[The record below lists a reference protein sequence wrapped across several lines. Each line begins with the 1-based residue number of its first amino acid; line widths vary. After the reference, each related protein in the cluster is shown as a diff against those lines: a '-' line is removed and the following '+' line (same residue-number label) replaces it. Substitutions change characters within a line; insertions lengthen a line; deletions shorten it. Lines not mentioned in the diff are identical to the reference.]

1 MRRTGCESG
10 HAPRPAPVREA
21 GLLDERLMN
30 GPAGWQAWGMRRP
43 FTLLAAALLTGALA
57 VPATAADGDGDG
69 EFTIRDPR
77 ITESSGLAASHRHP
91 GIYWTHNDSD
101 DGAYLYAVD
110 SRTGETVAT
119 ITMTGVGSP
128 RDVEAVSIGPDNE
141 IWVGDIGDNLGGTW
155 PHVWIYR
162 LPEPKTLRDQKI
174 RATQYVVKYSDGAR
188 DAESLVVHPKTG
200 RVYIVDKNEKGG
212 HLYEGPA
219 DLTPGGTN
227 VFRPV
232 AAVPDLEAT
241 DATLSP
247 DGEHLVVRSYFG
259 AVAYDWNG
267 GRIKR
272 KERLG
277 VPFLGQGE
285 SVTYT
290 ADGTKLMF
298 GAEGA
303 DSPVE
308 PQDAPGGSDS
318 APAQGGSSSSGEGTG
333 GDGLSGGL
341 KTGAIAAAAALVV
354 VVGLRRLRRR
364 G

>member
-1 MRRTGCESG
+1 MRRSL
-10 HAPRPAPVREA
+10 ALV
-21 GLLDERLMN
+21 
-30 GPAGWQAWGMRRP
+30 
-43 FTLLAAALLTGALA
+43 AAALVTGALA
-57 VPATAADGDGDG
+57 APASAAADGDGDG
-69 EFTIRDPR
+69 KFTIRDPR
-77 ITESSGLAASHRHP
+77 ITESSGLAASRQHP

-110 SRTGETVAT
+110 GSTGETVAT
-119 ITMTGVGSP
+119 ITMSGVGSP
-128 RDVEAVSIGPDNE
+128 RDVEAISVGPDGHLY
-141 IWVGDIGDNLGGTW
+141 VGDIGDNLGGTW
-155 PHVWIYR
+155 PYVWIYR
-162 LPEPKTLRDQKI
+162 LPEPKELTDRTI
-174 RATQYVVKYSDGAR
+174 RATQYVVKYSDGPR

-219 DLTPGGTN
+219 RLSASGSNT
-227 VFRPV
+227 FRPV

-259 AVAYDWNG
+259 SIAYDWNG

-290 ADGTKLMF
+290 ADGTKLMY

-308 PQDAPGGSDS
+308 PQDAPGGGGS
-318 APAQGGSSSSGEGTG
+318 GSSSDKGSSAASDGGEGL
-333 GDGLSGGL
+333 DGTLR
-341 KTGAIAAAAALVV
+341 TGAIAAGAALVV
-354 VVGLRRLRRR
+354 VVALRRLRRR
-364 G
+364 S